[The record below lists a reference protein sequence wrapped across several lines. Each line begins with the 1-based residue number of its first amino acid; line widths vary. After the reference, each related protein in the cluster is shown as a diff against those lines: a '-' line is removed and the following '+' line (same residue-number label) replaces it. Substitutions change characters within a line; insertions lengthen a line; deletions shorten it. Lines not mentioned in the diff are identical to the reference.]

1 MRLSGEQR
9 QRRPRVPGA
18 RRCRWGLHHTERLVS
33 LSSGSERGTNTHRSS
48 DVHPAARPTMS
59 HAVGVSHPSE
69 RQSSIS
75 MAAVA
80 VVDKTAK
87 PVGGAVIVF
96 ALLVGGGSAMLF
108 LLTGQYLMSLLAS
121 ASFALGVAAIQYG
134 INRLRA

>member
-1 MRLSGEQR
+1 
-9 QRRPRVPGA
+9 
-18 RRCRWGLHHTERLVS
+18 
-33 LSSGSERGTNTHRSS
+33 
-48 DVHPAARPTMS
+48 MS
-59 HAVGVSHPSE
+59 HAVGVTHPSE

-87 PVGGAVIVF
+87 PVGGAVILV